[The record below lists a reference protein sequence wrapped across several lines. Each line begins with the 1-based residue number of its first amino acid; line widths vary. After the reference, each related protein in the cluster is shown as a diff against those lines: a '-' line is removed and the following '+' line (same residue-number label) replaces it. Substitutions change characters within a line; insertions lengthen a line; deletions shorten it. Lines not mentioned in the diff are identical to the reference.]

1 MNTIAKWM
9 GIAFGI
15 GMLLL
20 VIEYH
25 FAKKKREG
33 VTLTDKQ
40 RMRGIFW
47 LSIFISCLVG
57 GIIWL
62 SPD

>member
-1 MNTIAKWM
+1 M

>member
-1 MNTIAKWM
+1 MYTIVKWM
-9 GIAFGI
+9 GISFGI
-15 GMLLL
+15 GMALI

-25 FAKKKREG
+25 FARKKKGG
-33 VTLTDKQ
+33 VTPTDKQ
-40 RMRGIFW
+40 RMTGIFW
-47 LSIFISCLVG
+47 LSIFVSCLVG